1 MAKAHR
7 ELPGEM
13 RIDKW
18 LKTVRIFKKR
28 EEAATACELGRVKL
42 NGQVAKASRPVKAG
56 DKITVKVNKTYRELE
71 VLQIPV
77 RGLSARDAKLAYDEK
92 TPELS
97 EEAKLLLKMQQE
109 AERKNKRKFK
119 GRPTKKERRD
129 LGKLRGL

>member
-1 MAKAHR
+1 
-7 ELPGEM
+7 M

-42 NGQVAKASRPVKAG
+42 NGQVAKASRTVKVG
-56 DKITVKVNKTYRELE
+56 DRITVKVNKTYRTIE
-71 VLQIPV
+71 VLQVPT
-77 RGLSARDAKLAYDEK
+77 RGLSAKDAKLAYHED

-97 EEAKLLLKMQQE
+97 EEARLLLKLQEE

-129 LGKLRGL
+129 WNKFRGL